1 MKYLIGWEHIACE
14 VNMMTAMSAVD
25 IAFIMLS
32 SKSAKF
38 PSLSSVQCSQTFAD
52 SNRSVFFCNV
62 FWKCMN
68 KTITELVFTPHHAL
82 SNLVSDLSTSALG
95 FSS

>member
-14 VNMMTAMSAVD
+14 VNMMTAISAVD

-38 PSLSSVQCSQTFAD
+38 PSLSSVQCSQLLQTQTEVSSFA
-52 SNRSVFFCNV
+52 
-62 FWKCMN
+62 N
-68 KTITELVFTPHHAL
+68 KKF
-82 SNLVSDLSTSALG
+82 
-95 FSS
+95 